1 MPAGPLAAAASRL
14 LPMLRQSGA
23 GMLVD
28 IVRNRAPGVADVVE
42 QVAGAFGV
50 DATPGAI
57 AERFAGA
64 SPRLQT
70 ELLQRVKEVEDS
82 GVEHWKAMV
91 AEINET
97 MRAELTAKDWLQR
110 NWRPIFALST
120 IALLPIYVLALF
132 WLLLT
137 GRGSEAG
144 IFANAL
150 MLLLPLQLG
159 VLGVYAGGRSWEKAR
174 GAAQ

>member
-1 MPAGPLAAAASRL
+1 MPAGLLAAAASRL

-42 QVAGAFGV
+42 QVAGA
-50 DATPGAI
+50 I

-64 SPRLQT
+64 SAGLQT